1 MRMVNWDGIGNAVG
15 GEDFYKNGG
24 LFKID
29 FKY

>member
-1 MRMVNWDGIGNAVG
+1 MRMVNWAGIGNAVS
-15 GEDFYKNGG
+15 GEDFHQNGG